1 MILDRLD
8 VHNVRNV
15 RRAQINLNPSS
26 NLIAGANGAGK
37 TTLLEAV
44 HLLVRGRSFRSGGL
58 DSLISFGEDEL
69 LASASGRHQGHAMR
83 IGLRKV
89 RKAKVRMR
97 MNETD
102 VRQISQIA
110 ATVPLQVFLPD
121 VSELVFGP
129 PAGRRLWLDWCVFH
143 ADNDYMRELRSF
155 QRLLRQR
162 NAALRNRAPGLNSWT
177 TQMAE
182 HANVITRTR
191 EKIFADLKVRI
202 RELLGE
208 LAPNI
213 RIQLDYVRGWEGESL
228 LEALAKDHLFELKYA
243 MTRLGP
249 HRSEVQIRTLDLATG
264 RDVGASSRTLSRG
277 QGKAVACAMK
287 LAQVRYLSSR
297 SIPTV
302 VLIDDVASEFDEN
315 YGRRFFEALLR
326 TGCQVIATTT
336 QESDIITMWRDI
348 SPVGP
353 LIVRMNKGRLAEA

>member
-15 RRAQINLNPSS
+15 RRAQINLSPSS
-26 NLIAGANGAGK
+26 NLITGANGAGK
-37 TTLLEAV
+37 TTLLETV

-69 LASASGRHQGHAMR
+69 LASASGRHQEHAMR

-97 MNETD
+97 MNEAD

-121 VSELVFGP
+121 VSDLVFGP
-129 PAGRRLWLDWCVFH
+129 PAGRRLWLDWGVFH
-143 ADNDYMRELRSF
+143 ADNGYMRILRSF

-162 NAALRNRAPGLNSWT
+162 NAALRSRAPDLNSWT
-177 TQMAE
+177 IQMAE
-182 HANVITRTR
+182 HADVVTQTR
-191 EKIFADLKVRI
+191 EKIFADLKESFC
-202 RELLGE
+202 ELLSE

-228 LEALAKDHLFELKYA
+228 LEGLAKDHHFELKYG

-249 HRSEVQIRTLDLATG
+249 HRSEVRIRTLDLATG
-264 RDVGASSRTLSRG
+264 RDVGASARTLSRG

-287 LAQVRYLSSR
+287 LAQVRYLNNR

-302 VLIDDVASEFDEN
+302 VLIDDVASEFDED
-315 YGRRFFEALLR
+315 YGRRFFEVLLR
-326 TGCQVIATTT
+326 TGSQVIATTT
-336 QESDIITMWRDI
+336 QESDIITMWRDV
-348 SPVGP
+348 SPVVP